1 MVSGF
6 FILMQLERTETI
18 YGIRAVLE
26 AIEANQSINKIFVQK
41 GLKGEL
47 FKELESTVRKSGLS
61 LSYVPVE
68 KLNRLTRNH
77 NHQGV
82 VAQISPVQ
90 FYDFEALVEQVLSKE
105 KLPFFLLL
113 DQVSDVRNFGAI
125 IRTAECCGVHGIIIP
140 KNGAAPITDDTVKT
154 SAGAAFNVP
163 IAKVDHLKDAVFY
176 LQSSGIVVT
185 GATEKAAD
193 HIYGVDFN
201 QPTAI
206 IMGSE
211 DKGISPST
219 LQIIDHKAKLPLMGK
234 IGSLNVSVACGVFLY
249 EVVRQR
255 RS

>member
-1 MVSGF
+1 MSD
-6 FILMQLERTETI
+6 QI

-26 AIEANQSINKIFVQK
+26 AINANQPINKIFLQK

-47 FKELESTVRKSGLS
+47 FKELESTIRKHGISA
-61 LSYVPVE
+61 SYVPIE
-68 KLNRLTRNH
+68 KLNRLTRS

-82 VAQISPVQ
+82 VAQISPVS
-90 FYDFEALVEQVLSKE
+90 FHDFEQLVEQVIAKE

-163 IAKVDHLKDAVFY
+163 IAKVDHLKDAIFY
-176 LQSSGIVVT
+176 LQSSGIAVT
-185 GATEKAAD
+185 AATEKTED
-193 HIYGVDFN
+193 EIYTVDFKKAC
-201 QPTAI
+201 AI
-206 IMGSE
+206 VMGSE
-211 DKGISPST
+211 EKGISPSI
-219 LQIIDHKAKLPLMGK
+219 LGIVDHKAKLPLMGK

-255 RS
+255 RQ